1 MSDLPARVRVRI
13 EVPRF
18 SFVKREADG
27 EVDFVSPVPCPF
39 NYGSVP
45 GAIAPDGD
53 APDALV
59 LGARVAAGAEV
70 DADVWAVVRF
80 VDDDARDDKLV
91 CGAQRPTDLEL
102 AAVGAFFRVYARAR
116 AGLNA
121 LAGRK
126 GRTAYEGVERRG

>member
-39 NYGSVP
+39 NYGSIP

-59 LGARVAAGAEV
+59 LGARVAAGTEV
-70 DADVWAVVRF
+70 DAEVWAVVRF

-102 AAVGAFFRVYARAR
+102 VAVGAFFRVYARAR

-121 LAGRK
+121 LAGRQ